1 MAKTAKGGK
10 TAAKKSSSSK
20 AKNKNQVKQQE
31 SETGFMR
38 GEVLLIA
45 SFALAVLLF
54 LSNFHLCGVAGDY
67 LRKMQ
72 LGIFGMMGFLV
83 PIFLFVGTCFAM
95 SNQGN
100 PIAALKMA
108 AAVAGMLILCGL
120 AEMVFGGG
128 YKAGQK
134 ILDAYVRS
142 SENGLGGGLVGGVLA
157 QGLGTVLGVVGTY
170 LVLLVVFAIC
180 CVCVTE
186 RSLVA
191 LVKRGG
197 GRAYQY
203 AKEDARRRREI
214 HEERREERLRLR
226 EEEERRRQE
235 QRVRGVN
242 LDATKLGGY
251 EDQYPEEYGQDPEDG
266 YDDSG
271 FEDDGY
277 YDDGY
282 DGRQMDD
289 DRGYDGEGCDEEY
302 DDRDQEI
309 RTRRGPVRKGVP
321 RTASGDMPEE
331 HREDVFTGQISLP
344 PQYIEEDE
352 DSPFDEEDVMAV
364 QDALRTVWQDVAD
377 EAVSEEEWDT
387 LDAQGAY
394 AAEDGLRGQTG
405 DGDQRENGSI
415 AGRATEYSRY
425 GGHAGGGR
433 NEEAFLAKPLK
444 EPRPDDQS
452 VYGQEEQPYGPQ
464 GYGAEPGR
472 SSGESC
478 GTETGQGYGRGYE
491 PESGQGYGQ
500 GYAPG
505 QGRHHAV
512 SQNPDQDQRQEYR
525 TDHGRD
531 YGDDPMPESITH
543 WVPELKEERILRVP
557 KAGADERIG
566 GGGSVFDRELSSFG
580 REDTSSQDEDFEDPE
595 DFRIPEESKRV
606 VTASGKIIESDTE
619 ELKKKVESR
628 RKEVREEH
636 GDDALGV
643 AAQIKEREMVKK
655 EYQFPPVTLLK
666 RGSKPAGA
674 FSEQEY
680 KDTAI
685 KLQQTL
691 KNFGVGVTVTNISCG
706 PSVTRY
712 ELRPEQ
718 GVKVSKIVGLADDIK
733 LSLAAAD
740 IRIEAPI
747 PGRSAVGIEVPNK
760 ENITVYLREIFES
773 EDFKKAS
780 SSLSFAVGKD
790 IGGQVVVTDIAKM
803 PHLLIAGATGSG
815 KSVCINTLIMSIIFK
830 ASPDDVKMI
839 MVDPKV
845 VELSAYNGI
854 PHLLIP
860 VVTDPKKASGA
871 LNWAVAEMMS
881 RYDKFAK
888 YNVRNLK
895 GYNAKIETIKDIED
909 EDKPEKMP
917 QIVIIID
924 ELADLMMVSP
934 GEVEDAIC
942 RLAQLARAAGIHLVI
957 ATQRPS
963 VNVITGL
970 IKANVPSRIAFAVSS
985 GVDSRTIIDMYGAEK
1000 LLGKGD
1006 MLFYPSGVPK
1016 PQRVQGA
1023 FVSDQEVAD
1032 VVEFLAAQGME
1043 TQYQPDIESKMAAPA
1058 LGGGGDARGNNGRD
1072 EYFEQAGKF
1081 IIEKDKA
1088 SIGMLQRM
1096 YKIGFNRA
1104 ARIMDQLAEF
1114 GVVGEEEGTK
1124 PRKVLMTVEE
1134 FENLLSQE

>member
-1 MAKTAKGGK
+1 MAGTAKGSRTGTK
-10 TAAKKSSSSK
+10 KKSPSK
-20 AKNKNQVKQQE
+20 SKKQTQTRRQE
-31 SETGFMR
+31 ADTGFMR
-38 GEVLLIA
+38 GEVILIA

-67 LRKMQ
+67 LRKVQ
-72 LGIFGMMGFLV
+72 LGIFGMIGFLAPV
-83 PIFLFVGTCFAM
+83 LLFVGTCFGM

-108 AAVAGMLILCGL
+108 AAIGGTLTLCGL

-128 YKAGQK
+128 YKEGQK
-134 ILDAYVRS
+134 IMDAFIRS
-142 SENGLGGGLVGGVLA
+142 AENGLGGGLIGGALA
-157 QGLGTVLGVVGTY
+157 QGLGSVLGVVGTY
-170 LVLLVVFAIC
+170 LILLVVFVIC

-186 RSLVA
+186 KSLVA
-191 LVKRGG
+191 VVKRGG
-197 GRAYQY
+197 DRAYKY
-203 AKEDARRRREI
+203 AREDADRRRVL
-214 HEERREERLRLR
+214 HEERKEERLRQKEEKARLR
-226 EEEERRRQE
+226 EE

-242 LDATKLGGY
+242 LNATKLNGRGDDGYEDEEYGGY
-251 EDQYPEEYGQDPEDG
+251 EAYDEYEAYDGQSGGYEEEYGEDG
-266 YDDSG
+266 RYGGQEYFGDEDRHG
-271 FEDDGY
+271 GDGYGDDGEY
-277 YDDGY
+277 YDHRGRAGRRKRPDDRGREYDDG
-282 DGRQMDD
+282 
-289 DRGYDGEGCDEEY
+289 EEY
-302 DDRDQEI
+302 DDEYGGEY
-309 RTRRGPVRKGVP
+309 RGEDGGYDDGEYGRGRVRKAVP
-321 RTASGDMPEE
+321 ETASRDMPARN
-331 HREDVFTGQISLP
+331 REDVFTGKISLP
-344 PQYIEEDE
+344 GDYSDRED
-352 DSPFDEEDVMAV
+352 DAPFDDSDVMTARAALM
-364 QDALRTVWQDVAD
+364 DAWQEEAD
-377 EAVSEEEWDT
+377 AAILDEEWDT
-387 LDAQGAY
+387 LDAAGPY
-394 AAEDGLRGQTG
+394 VPDED
-405 DGDQRENGSI
+405 
-415 AGRATEYSRY
+415 
-425 GGHAGGGR
+425 
-433 NEEAFLAKPLK
+433 
-444 EPRPDDQS
+444 EPYTAD
-452 VYGQEEQPYGPQ
+452 
-464 GYGAEPGR
+464 
-472 SSGESC
+472 
-478 GTETGQGYGRGYE
+478 
-491 PESGQGYGQ
+491 
-500 GYAPG
+500 
-505 QGRHHAV
+505 
-512 SQNPDQDQRQEYR
+512 
-525 TDHGRD
+525 
-531 YGDDPMPESITH
+531 ESIFDTDVSDTDIPDTSIPEVDASDTLTS
-543 WVPELKEERILRVP
+543 WVPELPGEPVPALRS
-557 KAGADERIG
+557 AG
-566 GGGSVFDRELSSFG
+566 GGGSVFDRELPA
-580 REDTSSQDEDFEDPE
+580 RQEDS
-595 DFRIPEESKRV
+595 RPEEYKTQESFQIPQESKQV
-606 VTASGKIIESDTE
+606 VTASGKIIENDTE
-619 ELKKKVESR
+619 ALKKKLETR
-628 RKEVREEH
+628 RREAVEEH
-636 GDDALGV
+636 KNENDALGV
-643 AAQIKEREMVKK
+643 AARIKEQEAVKK
-655 EYQFPPVTLLK
+655 EYEFPPVTLLK
-666 RGSKPAGA
+666 RGAKPAVA

-680 KDTAI
+680 KETAI

-733 LSLAAAD
+733 LSLAAED

-760 ENITVYLREIFES
+760 ENTTVYLREIFES
-773 EDFKKAS
+773 EDFKRAS
-780 SSLSFAVGKD
+780 SSLAFAVGKD

-815 KSVCINTLIMSIIFK
+815 KSVCINTLIMSLIFK
-830 ASPDDVKMI
+830 ASPDDVKLI

-895 GYNAKIETIKDIED
+895 GYNAKVESVKDIQD
-909 EDKPEKMP
+909 GDKPEKMP

-1032 VVEFLAAQGME
+1032 VVEFLVAQGME
-1043 TQYQPDIESKMAAPA
+1043 TEYQPDIESRMAAPA
-1058 LGGGGDARGNNGRD
+1058 AAGDGKDAPKNSGRD
-1072 EYFEQAGKF
+1072 EYFEQAGRF
-1081 IIEKDKA
+1081 IIEKEKA

-1104 ARIMDQLAEF
+1104 ARIMDQLTEF

-1124 PRKVLMTVEE
+1124 PRKVLMTAEE
-1134 FENLLSQE
+1134 FEDLLSQE